1 MKKDIVFKKLKETI
15 ISGYFRPGESL
26 SEREIANMLG
36 VSRTPVR
43 EAFQRLEKE
52 GIVIYTP
59 NKGVTVP
66 SFSKKQFI
74 DIYNVREYMEGLSAR
89 LLAEKQDKHVLEKM
103 RENVQMAAK
112 ENDIKKQAIING
124 VFHQLMAE
132 SSENP
137 YLINIYQTLQSKI
150 SLIRSTSLSYQDRLK
165 TNNIE
170 HIQIC
175 DAIESGNGDL
185 AEHVTRSHIRNSM
198 KSALSM
204 IEIEAQTEKLH
215 HLHLDNINS

>member
-1 MKKDIVFKKLKETI
+1 MKKDIVFNKLKETI

-66 SFSKKQFI
+66 SFSKNQFI

-112 ENDIKKQAIING
+112 ETDIKKQAIING
-124 VFHQLMAE
+124 FFHQLMAE

-137 YLINIYQTLQSKI
+137 YLINIFQTLQSKI

-175 DAIESGNGDL
+175 DALESGNGDL

-204 IEIEAQTEKLH
+204 IEMESQLEKTH
-215 HLHLDNINS
+215 PLHLENDY

>member
-1 MKKDIVFKKLKETI
+1 MKKDLVFNNLKDTI
-15 ISGYFRPGESL
+15 ISGFFRPGESL
-26 SEREIANMLG
+26 SEREIAKTLG

-59 NKGVTVP
+59 NKGVTIP
-66 SFSKKQFI
+66 TFSIKQLK
-74 DIYNVREYMEGLSAR
+74 DIYHVREHMEGLSAR
-89 LLAEKQDKHVLEKM
+89 LLAENQDKNVLELM
-103 RENVQMAAK
+103 REKVKNAAK
-112 ENDIKKQAIING
+112 EHNIKKQAVING
-124 VFHQLMAE
+124 EFHQLMAS

-137 YLINIYQTLQSKI
+137 YLINIFQTLQSKI
-150 SLIRSTSLSYQDRLK
+150 NLIRSTSLSYQDRLK

-185 AEHVTRSHIRNSM
+185 AEQVARSHIRNSM

-204 IEIEAQTEKLH
+204 IELESLSGQMKPLNFDE
-215 HLHLDNINS
+215 N

>member
-1 MKKDIVFKKLKETI
+1 MKKDIVFNKLKETI

-52 GIVIYTP
+52 GIIIYTP
-59 NKGVTVP
+59 NKGVTIP
-66 SFSKKQFI
+66 SFSKKQFV
-74 DIYNVREYMEGLSAR
+74 DIYYVREYMEGLSAR
-89 LLAEKQDKHVLEKM
+89 LLAEKEDKRVLEKM

-124 VFHQLMAE
+124 VFHQLMAA

-137 YLINIYQTLQSKI
+137 YLINIFQTLHSKI

-204 IEIEAQTEKLH
+204 IDLESQTEKTH
-215 HLHLDNINS
+215 PLHLENIN

>member
-1 MKKDIVFKKLKETI
+1 MKKDLVFNNLKETI

-26 SEREIANMLG
+26 SEREIAKMLG

-66 SFSKKQFI
+66 TFTKKQLKN
-74 DIYNVREYMEGLSAR
+74 IYDVREHMEGLSAR
-89 LLAEKQDKHVLEKM
+89 LLAEKQDMQVVELL
-103 RENVQMAAK
+103 RENVRMASL
-112 ENDIKKQAIING
+112 ENDIKQQAVING
-124 VFHQLMAE
+124 DFHQLIAE
-132 SSENP
+132 SSGNP
-137 YLINIYQTLQSKI
+137 FLINIFQTLQSKI

-185 AEHVTRSHIRNSM
+185 AEHVARSHIRNSM

-204 IEIEAQTEKLH
+204 IEMESQMGILKPLNFEEA
-215 HLHLDNINS
+215 N